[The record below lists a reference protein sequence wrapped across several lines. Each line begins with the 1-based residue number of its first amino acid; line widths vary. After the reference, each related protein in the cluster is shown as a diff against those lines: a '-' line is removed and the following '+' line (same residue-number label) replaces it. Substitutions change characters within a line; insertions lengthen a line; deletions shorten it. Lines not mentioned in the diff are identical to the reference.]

1 MPRIGVI
8 SAGVT
13 PKRSAMYGTS
23 GMRMPN
29 PNISMTATKKSV
41 RIGDQMSWSKDRR
54 RGIAGRAVNKPV
66 AVSLP
71 PSQAA
76 HILVY
81 ARGVGNVQREPEKNR
96 RATRDEVLAHCQ
108 PCALIS
114 MSADDRYRAPARQQ
128 ARARASSPAATRRDD
143 EWPSLW
149 QCRAQS
155 APE

>member
-29 PNISMTATKKSV
+29 PSISMTATKNSV
-41 RIGDQMSWSKDRR
+41 RIGGQMSWSKDRR
-54 RGIAGRAVNKPV
+54 RGIAGPAVNEPG

-81 ARGVGNVQREPEKNR
+81 ARSVGNVKLEPEKSP
-96 RATRDEVLAHCQ
+96 RATHEEVLTDCH

-114 MSADDRYRAPARQQ
+114 MSADGRYSAPARQQ
-128 ARARASSPAATRRDD
+128 AQARASSPAATRRDD
-143 EWPSLW
+143 GWP
-149 QCRAQS
+149 
-155 APE
+155 